1 MKITAREVR
10 HVAGLARLELTPGE
24 EREFTA
30 QLNAVLEYMDQLNE
44 LDTAVVEPTAH
55 VLPLRNVLRED
66 EVRPSLPVEEVLGNA
81 PEQDQDHFVV
91 PKIIE

>member
-10 HVAGLARLELTPGE
+10 YVAGLARLELTPGE

-44 LDTAVVEPTAH
+44 LDTAGVEPTAH

>member
-10 HVAGLARLELTPGE
+10 YVADLARLELTPGE

-44 LDTAVVEPTAH
+44 LDTGGVEPTAH

-66 EVRPSLPVEEVLGNA
+66 EVRPSLPVGEVLGNA
-81 PEQDQDHFVV
+81 PEEDQDHFVV

>member
-1 MKITAREVR
+1 MKITPREVR
-10 HVAGLARLELTPGE
+10 YVADLARLELTPEE

-44 LDTAVVEPTAH
+44 LDTGGVEPTAH

-66 EVRPSLPVEEVLGNA
+66 EVRPSLPVGEVLGNA
-81 PEQDQDHFVV
+81 PEADQDHFVV

>member
-10 HVAGLARLELTPGE
+10 YVADLARLELTPGE

-30 QLNAVLEYMDQLNE
+30 QLNAVLEYMEQLNE
-44 LDTAVVEPTAH
+44 VDTGGVEPTAH

-66 EVRPSLPVEEVLGNA
+66 EVRPSLPVGEVLGNA
-81 PEQDQDHFVV
+81 PEADRDHFVV

>member
-10 HVAGLARLELTPGE
+10 YVADLARLELTPGE

-44 LDTAVVEPTAH
+44 LDTGGVEPTAH

>member
-44 LDTAVVEPTAH
+44 LDTAVVEPTTH